1 MEWTFNGRAVEDCFG
16 KTITIKNEEY
26 KTNFVLRSAVR
37 EHAGTYLL
45 TATNI
50 NGQDKNGVEVIVL
63 GKPSAPEGPLEVSNV
78 LENSATISWKP
89 PVDNGGMQVWNH
101 SPEIVFPKNQAYCY
115 TLHGSKV
122 QNSSNVQ
129 RVLNNERNIE

>member
-1 MEWTFNGRAVEDCFG
+1 MKTVTIKVGQTVEFHVPVQGEPPPDMEWTFGGRPIEDCFG
-16 KTITIKNEEY
+16 KTITVKNEEY

-50 NGQDKNGVEVIVL
+50 NGEDKHGVELIVL

-78 LENSATISWKP
+78 FEDSCSLEWKP
-89 PVDNGGMQVWNH
+89 PADDG
-101 SPEIVFPKNQAYCY
+101 
-115 TLHGSKV
+115 
-122 QNSSNVQ
+122 
-129 RVLNNERNIE
+129 